1 MKLSTLLENIPLTG
15 PAPVVNPDI
24 GSLAYD
30 SRKVEPGA
38 LFFALPGEKVDGA
51 KFLQSAAD
59 KGAVAAIGPARE
71 GGSPLPYME
80 VENPR
85 AALARAS
92 ATFAG
97 DPSRRLKVIG
107 VTGTNGKTTTTYLTK
122 HLLDEAGKLCGLVGT
137 IHYSLGIEEIPAS
150 HTTPE
155 SLELQ
160 NLLGAMV
167 ARGCRACAMEVS
179 SHALVQHRA
188 DAIDFDVAV
197 FTNLTQDH
205 LDYHKTMDAYFE
217 AKALLFDKLKE
228 STAKPPRAVIN
239 TDDRFGHR
247 LIERCHRAGI
257 KTITYGLG
265 ANCDFQAKNIR
276 IEAAETR
283 FTLAARGREYLVR
296 LPLIGLFN
304 VYNAL
309 GALAAVSAL
318 GVELRAAVGALAG
331 APQVPGRLQRVSL
344 KRSFQVFVD
353 YAHTPDALENV
364 LRTVKELM
372 PERLITVFGCGGDRD
387 KAKRPLM
394 AVAAEKYSDILIVTS
409 DNPRS
414 EEPGAILADIEKG
427 LKRAGAYEVIEDRAA
442 AIKRAIDIAAP
453 GDIVVI
459 AGKGHENYQEVNGS
473 RHPFDDVQQANWA
486 IADKIVP
493 LV

>member
-1 MKLSTLLENIPLTG
+1 MKLSDLLHEIPLSG
-15 PAPVVNPDI
+15 PPPVIDPDVT
-24 GSLAYD
+24 SLAYD

-38 LFFALPGEKVDGA
+38 LFFALPGEKTDGA
-51 KFLQSAAD
+51 QFLQMAAD
-59 KGAVAAIGPARE
+59 RGAVAAIGPARA
-71 GGSPLPYME
+71 GGAPMPYME

-85 AALARAS
+85 IALARAS
-92 ATFAG
+92 AKFAG
-97 DPSRRLKVIG
+97 NPSKRLKIIG
-107 VTGTNGKTTTTYLTK
+107 ITGTNGKTTTSFLTK
-122 HLLDEAGKLCGLVGT
+122 HLLDDARKLCGLVGT
-137 IHYSLGIEEIPAS
+137 IHYSLGIEETSAS

-167 ARGCRACAMEVS
+167 ARGCKACAMEVS

-188 DAIDFDVAV
+188 DCIDFDVAV

-205 LDYHKTMDAYFE
+205 LDYHKTMEAYFD
-217 AKALLFDKLKE
+217 AKGILFDKLKE
-228 STAKPPRAVIN
+228 STATPPRAVIN
-239 TDDRFGHR
+239 SDDRFGHR
-247 LIERCHRAGI
+247 MLDRCARASI
-257 KTITYGLG
+257 KTLSYGLG
-265 ANCDFQAKNIR
+265 ATADFQAKNIR

-283 FTLAARGREYLVR
+283 FTLAAKGREYLVR

-309 GALAAVSAL
+309 AALAAVSAL
-318 GVELRAAVGALAG
+318 GVELRTAIASLAN
-331 APQVPGRLQRVSL
+331 APQVPGRLQRIAA

-364 LRTVKELM
+364 LRTLKELM

-394 AVAAEKYSDILIVTS
+394 AVAAEKYSDILVVTS
-409 DNPRS
+409 DNPRT
-414 EEPGAILADIEKG
+414 EDPAAILKDIEKG
-427 LKRAGAYEVIEDRAA
+427 LKRTGGYEVIEDRAA
-442 AIKRAIDIAAP
+442 AIKRAIELAAP

-459 AGKGHENYQEVNGS
+459 AGKGHESYQEVNGK

-486 IADKIVP
+486 INDKMVS
-493 LV
+493 LS